1 LFEICSASPLRARR
15 PAFRESESVPVGTG
29 FSTRPRRL
37 DFEERRV
44 IRVPVP
50 IDIGTIAATANSAF
64 ALATPIRVDR
74 LIALAVIQAGGFRA
88 PQEKRERNV
97 RATLEGFRA
106 GRFVV
111 DVDGRTFDRPE
122 TVVVCSGVATLRF
135 FSTEP
140 ARRER
145 ETAL

>member
-1 LFEICSASPLRARR
+1 
-15 PAFRESESVPVGTG
+15 
-29 FSTRPRRL
+29 
-37 DFEERRV
+37 V
-44 IRVPVP
+44 IRVAIP
-50 IDIGTIAATANSAF
+50 IDVGTIAATANSAF

-74 LIALAVIQAGGFRA
+74 LIALAVIAAGGARA
-88 PQEKRERNV
+88 PQEKRERTV

-111 DVDGRTFDRPE
+111 DVDGRLFDRPE
-122 TVVVCSGVATLRF
+122 TVVVCAGTATLRF

-140 ARRER
+140 AQRER